1 MKITEILR
9 ISNQNF
15 PKQNLLKILEKTT
28 PHGELES
35 GIDINYTE
43 EGSDRVIILT
53 HNKDIVAYAGFITR
67 LNGKVWQAKNLQV
80 YPPYNGR
87 QLGAKIYKYVK
98 EQLKKSI
105 QSDIEQSSAAEI
117 LWTKTLPAIG
127 LTPRIFDT
135 ETDMILDQAVTP
147 PELFKDALAK
157 MYNNSDANPAKYR
170 YTWILEKFDNYQE
183 HCVLKEAQLLMPY
196 KNIWYNFKEEK

>member
-28 PHGELES
+28 PHGELEL

-87 QLGAKIYKYVK
+87 QLGA
-98 EQLKKSI
+98 
-105 QSDIEQSSAAEI
+105 
-117 LWTKTLPAIG
+117 
-127 LTPRIFDT
+127 
-135 ETDMILDQAVTP
+135 
-147 PELFKDALAK
+147 
-157 MYNNSDANPAKYR
+157 R
-170 YTWILEKFDNYQE
+170 YTNM
-183 HCVLKEAQLLMPY
+183 LK
-196 KNIWYNFKEEK
+196 NN

>member
-1 MKITEILR
+1 M
-9 ISNQNF
+9 
-15 PKQNLLKILEKTT
+15 
-28 PHGELES
+28 
-35 GIDINYTE
+35 
-43 EGSDRVIILT
+43 
-53 HNKDIVAYAGFITR
+53 
-67 LNGKVWQAKNLQV
+67 
-80 YPPYNGR
+80 
-87 QLGAKIYKYVK
+87 
-98 EQLKKSI
+98 
-105 QSDIEQSSAAEI
+105 
-117 LWTKTLPAIG
+117 PAIG